1 MQFFVRE
8 IGKLIRSDIQIL
20 VFIMHESSDIIYA
33 FAIERLIFNN
43 GLDTTIKQ
51 LRDAANTVKSRKF
64 FIFSSLFMINE
75 SQIILHNVLVY
86 DFSHKTNFV
95 S

>member
-1 MQFFVRE
+1 MRE
-8 IGKLIRSDIQIL
+8 IGKLIRIDIQSL
-20 VFIMHESSDIIYA
+20 VLIMHESSDIINL

-51 LRDAANTVKSRKF
+51 LRDAANIVKSRKF
-64 FIFSSLFMINE
+64 FIYSSLIMINE

>member
-20 VFIMHESSDIIYA
+20 VLIMHESSDIIHV

-64 FIFSSLFMINE
+64 FIYSSLIMINE